1 MLVIGLGNPLRGD
14 DGVGI
19 WVAEHIAAANWPG
32 VMAVALE
39 SSDPTTFFSLWHGFS
54 LVYLVDAVI
63 APYPVGTILRMNL
76 ARRPRTTRVPTAS
89 THTIGL
95 WEILE
100 LARTLGELPPRLT
113 LYGIVSDS
121 FQFGKGLSPE
131 VELAAQKLVTR
142 LWRLAQHICRPLPPC
157 TGSEQTVC
165 DTG

>member
-39 SSDPTTFFSLWHGFS
+39 SSDPTLFFSLWHGFT

-63 APYPVGTILRMNL
+63 APYPVGTILRLNL
-76 ARRPRTTRVPTAS
+76 ARRRRTTRVPTAT
-89 THTIGL
+89 THIIDL

-100 LARTLGELPPRLT
+100 LARTFGELPPRLM

-131 VELAAQKLVTR
+131 VELAAQKLLTR
-142 LWRLAQHICRPLPPC
+142 LWRLAQHIGRPLPPG
-157 TGSEQTVC
+157 TGSEQTWC